1 VRTFERRTASSGEKR
16 AKPTRKTK
24 VLGLMKQRES
34 DAREATKKAKA
45 KATAERIGSDIRRR
59 LLKCSTREAKLSIFI
74 SMLLTPI
81 FMFLYLTE
89 RDKDTGRG
97 RERDTGRQG
106 ETERGQERTREDKRG
121 GGEDKRGERMRGSN
135 KTNLNFSARL
145 LESFDSSAAA
155 AAADCS

>member
-89 RDKDTGRG
+89 RDRDTVRG
-97 RERDTGRQG
+97 RERERGERETETQG
-106 ETERGQERTREDKRG
+106 EAGRETQGEDKRG
-121 GGEDKRGERMRGSN
+121 GGEDKRGERM
-135 KTNLNFSARL
+135 
-145 LESFDSSAAA
+145 
-155 AAADCS
+155 